1 MIVQQALFIGLMDM
15 LSNSQKMFVIAAHP
29 DDEILGCGG
38 TIAKAVAAGV
48 DVSVLLLGE
57 GPTSRQGSSVDS
69 ERTHATDSAQI
80 AAQKL
85 GVTNIYYGALPDN
98 KFDTV
103 PLLDVIKIIE
113 KHADEVQPDLVITHH
128 YGDLNVD
135 HSITHRAVMT
145 AFRPLPET
153 KQVTVLGFEVLSST
167 EYATPNA
174 MPMFVPNIYV
184 NISKFLSEKVRAL
197 EAYQSEMRAF
207 PHPRSFEAVEHLA
220 RLRGAHSGC
229 HAAEAFVL
237 YRALF

>member
-1 MIVQQALFIGLMDM
+1 M
-15 LSNSQKMFVIAAHP
+15 LNNSQKMFVIAAHP
-29 DDEILGCGG
+29 DDEVLGCGG

-57 GPTSRQGSSVDS
+57 GPTSREDSSAVS
-69 ERTHATDSAQI
+69 ERIHATDSAQI
-80 AAQKL
+80 AAQTL
-85 GVTNIYYGALPDN
+85 RVTNIYYGALPDN

-103 PLLDVIKIIE
+103 PLLEVVKIIE
-113 KHADEVQPDLVITHH
+113 KYVEKIQPDLVITHH
-128 YGDLNVD
+128 SGDLNVD

-153 KQVTVLGFEVLSST
+153 KPVAILGFEVLSST
-167 EYATPNA
+167 EYATPHA
-174 MPMFVPNIYV
+174 MPTFVPNVYI
-184 NISKFLSEKVRAL
+184 NISKFLSEKFSAL
-197 EAYQSEMRAF
+197 EAYRSEMRAF

-229 HAAEAFVL
+229 NAAEAFIL

>member
-1 MIVQQALFIGLMDM
+1 M
-15 LSNSQKMFVIAAHP
+15 LNNSQKMFVVAAHP
-29 DDEILGCGG
+29 DDEVLGCGG
-38 TIAKAVAAGV
+38 TIAKAVSAGV

-57 GPTSRQGSSVDS
+57 GPTSRQGSSS
-69 ERTHATDSAQI
+69 TLERTHAIDSAQV
-80 AAQKL
+80 AANTL
-85 GVTNIYYGALPDN
+85 GVANVYYGALPDN

-113 KHADEVQPDLVITHH
+113 KYAEEVQPDLVITHH
-128 YGDLNVD
+128 CGDLNVD

-153 KQVTVLGFEVLSST
+153 KKVMVLGFEVLSST

-174 MPMFVPNIYV
+174 MPTFVPNVYV
-184 NISKFLSEKVRAL
+184 NISKFLSDKSRAL
-197 EAYQSEMRAF
+197 EAYRSEMREF

-220 RLRGAHSGC
+220 RLRGAHSGSA
-229 HAAEAFVL
+229 AAEAFVL

>member
-1 MIVQQALFIGLMDM
+1 M
-15 LSNSQKMFVIAAHP
+15 LSNSQKMFVVAAHP
-29 DDEILGCGG
+29 DDEVLGCGG
-38 TIAKAVAAGV
+38 TIAKAVSAGV

-57 GPTSRQGSSVDS
+57 GPTSRQGSSAVS

-80 AAQKL
+80 AAQTL
-85 GVTNIYYGALPDN
+85 GVTNVYYGALPDN

-103 PLLDVIKIIE
+103 PILDVIKIIE
-113 KHADEVQPDLVITHH
+113 KHAEEIQPDLVITHH
-128 YGDLNVD
+128 SGDLNID

-153 KQVTVLGFEVLSST
+153 KQVTVWGFEVLSST

-174 MPMFVPNIYV
+174 MPTFVPNVYV
-184 NISKFLSEKVRAL
+184 NISKFLSEKVSAL
-197 EAYQSEMRAF
+197 EAYRSEMRAF

-220 RLRGAHSGC
+220 KLRGAHSGC
-229 HAAEAFVL
+229 NAAEAFVL

>member
-1 MIVQQALFIGLMDM
+1 M
-15 LSNSQKMFVIAAHP
+15 LGDFLKMFVVAAHP
-29 DDEILGCGG
+29 DDEVLGCGG

-57 GPTSRQGSSVDS
+57 GPTSRQGASPAS
-69 ERTHATDSAQI
+69 ERTHATDSAQL
-80 AAQKL
+80 AAQTL
-85 GVTNIYYGALPDN
+85 GVTNTHYGALPDN

-103 PLLDVIKIIE
+103 PLLDIIKIIE
-113 KHADEVQPDLVITHH
+113 KHAEEIQPDLVITHH
-128 YGDLNVD
+128 SGDLNVD

-167 EYATPNA
+167 EYATSNA
-174 MPMFVPNIYV
+174 MPTFIPNLYV
-184 NISKFLSEKVRAL
+184 NISEFLSEKFSAL

-229 HAAEAFVL
+229 NAAEAFVL